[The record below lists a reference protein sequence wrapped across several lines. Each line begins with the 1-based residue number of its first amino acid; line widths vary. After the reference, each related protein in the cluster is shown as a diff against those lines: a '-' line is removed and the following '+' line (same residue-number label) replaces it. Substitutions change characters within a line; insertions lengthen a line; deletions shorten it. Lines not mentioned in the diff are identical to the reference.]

1 MISLHLQAEIDK
13 YKTFPRW
20 NHLFPPY
27 IEKHYFDNLLVYH
40 RDRTNPDSI
49 YCDKFYS
56 DGVRPQLV
64 IIRFDN
70 QLVFVKYLHNVLL
83 DRLPTVI

>member
-1 MISLHLQAEIDK
+1 MISPHLKTEINK

-27 IEKHYFDNLLVYH
+27 VEKHYFDHLLVYH

-49 YCDKFYS
+49 YCDNFYS
-56 DGVRPQLV
+56 DGARPQLI

-83 DRLPTVI
+83 DRLPTAL

>member
-1 MISLHLQAEIDK
+1 MISLHLEAEIDK

-56 DGVRPQLV
+56 DGARPQLV
-64 IIRFDN
+64 VIRFDN

-83 DRLPTVI
+83 DKLPTVL